1 MKKIFYLIIM
11 LALPFYVNAE
21 SNEFKDEE
29 IITSEIVISLI
40 IYILGW
46 MLL

>member
-29 IITSEIVISLI
+29 IITS
-40 IYILGW
+40 
-46 MLL
+46 